1 MQLGGAQGC
10 TRWHTGNVYVLRT
23 PIETK
28 YESQHIQDIEEVY
41 MTPARDPKLGFVCYH
56 DLGGIWEP
64 FGIHLE
70 TAGGV
75 EAEEASGGQISN
87 YVPHSAA
94 ECKSSIKILISR
106 GVLRVPSIMTAYLQ
120 SDMSGGFW
128 ADPAYRS
135 RALYQHRENPTS

>member
-1 MQLGGAQGC
+1 
-10 TRWHTGNVYVLRT
+10 
-23 PIETK
+23 
-28 YESQHIQDIEEVY
+28 

-56 DLGGIWEP
+56 DLGGIWEASGRHLGDIWEP

-94 ECKSSIKILISR
+94 ECKSSIKMSISR
-106 GVLRVPSIMTAYLQ
+106 IVFEGTINYDCIFTVTY
-120 SDMSGGFW
+120 GGRLFTG
-128 ADPAYRS
+128 S
-135 RALYQHRENPTS
+135 RLPVKGPLPRP